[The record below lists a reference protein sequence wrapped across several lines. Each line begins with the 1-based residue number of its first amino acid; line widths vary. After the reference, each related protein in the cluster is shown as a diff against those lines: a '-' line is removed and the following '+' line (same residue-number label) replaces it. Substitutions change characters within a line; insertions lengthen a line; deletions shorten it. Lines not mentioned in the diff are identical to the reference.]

1 MAKGCEYNVFS
12 SSYII
17 HFTPTTFETDEN
29 FSIDK
34 VKKSLVKTVK
44 LHKLVVFS
52 EAIK

>member
-1 MAKGCEYNVFS
+1 MYFQVRIL
-12 SSYII
+12 YT

-29 FSIDK
+29 FSIDE

-44 LHKLVVFS
+44 LHKSVVFS